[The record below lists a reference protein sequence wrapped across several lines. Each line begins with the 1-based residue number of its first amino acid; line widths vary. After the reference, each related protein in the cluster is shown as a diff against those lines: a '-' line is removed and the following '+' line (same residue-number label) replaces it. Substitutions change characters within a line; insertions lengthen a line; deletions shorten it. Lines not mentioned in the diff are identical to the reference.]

1 MPDIT
6 APYPAQPGLGGG
18 GKKSKGR
25 TAPPQRKGK
34 AKSGNPAKR
43 AQQEREAAQ
52 RGPAGAGAVPGGAF
66 GLGAGTPDPSE
77 LADLQLPPGF
87 EKFLGR

>member
-1 MPDIT
+1 MPGM
-6 APYPAQPGLGGG
+6 PGMPGVGG

-25 TAPPQRKGK
+25 TAPPPRKGK

-52 RGPAGAGAVPGGAF
+52 RTAAGSSSAPGGAF
-66 GLGAGTPDPSE
+66 GLGAGAPDPSE